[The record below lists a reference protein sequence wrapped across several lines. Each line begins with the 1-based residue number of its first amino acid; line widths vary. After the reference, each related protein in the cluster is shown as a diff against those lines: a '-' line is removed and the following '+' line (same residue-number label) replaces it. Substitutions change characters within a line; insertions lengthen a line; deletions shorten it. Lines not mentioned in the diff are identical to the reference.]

1 MFEGRHI
8 DYRSSKVDTSII
20 DLRRSTH
27 RSSVFKRQHIH
38 LRRSTHRDI
47 DLRRATTAVSRT
59 LSVWTFSYVTNF
71 RARRNF
77 PSQRY
82 IATPTVAFRRPL
94 PVKGAPPRAFVLN
107 KQNVHEQSY
116 RTIPCTTLLVVRADS
131 TLVLRSALHGRLFEG
146 TPG

>member
-1 MFEGRHI
+1 MAPRPARAASFAVSPPCSVGLAMAVLAARL
-8 DYRSSKVDTSII
+8 
-20 DLRRSTH
+20 LRYKTRNYEAITH
-27 RSSVFKRQHIH
+27 G
-38 LRRSTHRDI
+38 
-47 DLRRATTAVSRT
+47 TAVSRT
-59 LSVWTFSYVTNF
+59 LSVWTFSYITNF

-107 KQNVHEQSY
+107 KQNVQEQSY